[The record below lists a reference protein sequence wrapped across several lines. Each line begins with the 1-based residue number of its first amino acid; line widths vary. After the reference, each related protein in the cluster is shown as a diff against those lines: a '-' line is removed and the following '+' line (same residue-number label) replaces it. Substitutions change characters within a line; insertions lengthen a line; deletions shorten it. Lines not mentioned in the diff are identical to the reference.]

1 MTIPENEL
9 EYSFFRSSGPGGQ
22 KKNVTESAV
31 RLRHRPTG
39 ITVVSTESRSQHRNK
54 ELARQE
60 LERRLAARRRK
71 RKRRVPTRPSKAA
84 KARRIESKKHR
95 GRTKKLRKPPRHDE

>member
-1 MTIPENEL
+1 MNIPENEL

-39 ITVVSTESRSQHRNK
+39 VTVVATESRSQHRNK

-84 KARRIESKKHR
+84 KARRVESKKQR
-95 GRTKKLRKPPRHDE
+95 GRLKKLRKPPRHEE